1 MTKNVLDVEVNG
13 QIYDYK
19 NSWQVV
25 TIQTEASNIG
35 WCSTNRKKLKAEHSL
50 SDALH
55 RRIAIDLTVQR
66 ILLLIYGYLCSL
78 CQYISGIT
86 LISKW
91 KRLWINNMTRQQSL
105 YFSIKNNFTVWS
117 SQNNVFQLVSSYLYT
132 HWGISCFMFEC
143 NSDRQFHHQLR
154 IARNV
159 MTEPKY
165 VNNDFNQLECYDPLC

>member
-66 ILLLIYGYLCSL
+66 ILLLIY
-78 CQYISGIT
+78 
-86 LISKW
+86 
-91 KRLWINNMTRQQSL
+91 
-105 YFSIKNNFTVWS
+105 
-117 SQNNVFQLVSSYLYT
+117 
-132 HWGISCFMFEC
+132 
-143 NSDRQFHHQLR
+143 
-154 IARNV
+154 
-159 MTEPKY
+159 
-165 VNNDFNQLECYDPLC
+165 